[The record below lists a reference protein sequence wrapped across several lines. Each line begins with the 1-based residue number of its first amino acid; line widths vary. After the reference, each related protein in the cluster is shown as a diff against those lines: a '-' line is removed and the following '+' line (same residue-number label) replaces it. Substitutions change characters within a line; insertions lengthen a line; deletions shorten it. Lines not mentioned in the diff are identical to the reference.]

1 MEDFTICSY
10 IFPRNLPY
18 FLEDFPLT
26 ATFAPPA
33 SWRDQ
38 RLRVQLALIIET
50 LFGGQQA
57 AGTIQ
62 VAKKSEISWEKGWM
76 NGDWMEKIHGIII
89 LFHSI
94 PENIFHD
101 IPVYIWQKI
110 FHWYSMKYIH
120 YYPL

>member
-1 MEDFTICSY
+1 MI
-10 IFPRNLPY
+10 LPY

-33 SWRDQ
+33 LWRDQ

-62 VAKKSEISWEKGWM
+62 VAKKSEISWEKGWV
-76 NGDWMEKIHGIII
+76 NGDLMGISWGFDGIII

-94 PENIFHD
+94 PENIFHY
-101 IPVYIWQKI
+101 IPVYIW
-110 FHWYSMKYIH
+110 
-120 YYPL
+120 